1 MWTRKNGLRRYS
13 ACGAFRRS
21 CLFPCP
27 VNRSTPTEPWRSPKC
42 AGSSTPRFS
51 NTESVHGR
59 KDTRYEDMLLAF
71 YDFAGGGSSR
81 LRLLCIKPSALL
93 RWMPF
98 GRGTCSCERFS
109 KPFHPYACCRNQRMR
124 HFGCRKREIC
134 SEIRN
139 SRNFRLFLIEL

>member
-1 MWTRKNGLRRYS
+1 MKTCFLPFMTLRR
-13 ACGAFRRS
+13 
-21 CLFPCP
+21 
-27 VNRSTPTEPWRSPKC
+27 
-42 AGSSTPRFS
+42 
-51 NTESVHGR
+51 
-59 KDTRYEDMLLAF
+59 
-71 YDFAGGGSSR
+71 GGQQQAAPA
-81 LRLLCIKPSALL
+81 LHKTSALL